1 MNELKRSDGRF
12 QTAVSL
18 HPLIH
23 RPWEQ
28 ARSGGPAQLAA
39 AILARYGQGTAVW
52 HPVPPVFLQMGLGQ
66 TAVAHYHTHQAS
78 YQLRPRLNLVLLRR
92 DNPAP
97 AANETGEPAR
107 SATAFAWQPA
117 RPAAASRQI
126 TALVQ
131 RWQRQETSHR
141 PDVRVLAQRL
151 SQQHQTLDALTA
163 LPRPL
168 LAVNQE
174 KGEAEGERPLS
185 TPRPPSAG
193 PVPRIVRQAP
203 PARIEQPPPTP
214 QQTEPTA
221 RPTAPFGAVRWEMG
235 NQATLGGETAVDLN
249 RLTDQVMQKLEY
261 RLQAHRERTGRF

>member
-1 MNELKRSDGRF
+1 MNELKRSGGCF

-18 HPLIH
+18 HPLTH
-23 RPWEQ
+23 RPWGQ

-52 HPVPPVFLQMGLGQ
+52 QPVPPIFLQMGLGQ
-66 TAVAHYHTHQAS
+66 TAVTHHHTHQAS

-92 DNPAP
+92 DNHAP
-97 AANETGEPAR
+97 AANETGEPDR

-126 TALVQ
+126 AALVQ
-131 RWQRQETSHR
+131 RLQRQETSHR
-141 PDVRVLAQRL
+141 LDVRVLAQRL
-151 SQQHQTLDALTA
+151 SQQHQTLDALA
-163 LPRPL
+163 AQPRPL
-168 LAVNQE
+168 LAANQE
-174 KGEAEGERPLS
+174 KGEAEGQRPLS
-185 TPRPPSAG
+185 TPLPPTAG
-193 PVPRIVRQAP
+193 PVPRIVRQTP

-221 RPTAPFGAVRWEMG
+221 RPTAPFGAIRWEMG
-235 NQATLGGETAVDLN
+235 NQATIGGETAVDLN